1 MNDFYNAYKN
11 VISSPL
17 YDPMIKMAGL
27 LKDHLGV
34 NHFWYYKITQEGQYS
49 YFGTHRGWNEYCLEH
64 DLIRHCPNIRH
75 PSTQPLGIHFIS
87 AGAPP
92 EAKNLLTLA
101 WEKFR
106 VNFNFNLVTGNS
118 QRIESFGFAS
128 HFNDPWADQR
138 LLNELPL
145 LRHFTETLLKR
156 HRHFFQM
163 LDEASVNAAANLG
176 SQFFERPKIHSAAK
190 DRTSLIRELGF
201 GDILSLAPRE
211 KDILK
216 YLLNGYPASYIAQ
229 ELGLSKKTVEN
240 YIATLKDK
248 LACNTKL
255 ELIQKA
261 KEIAA
266 TGFFN

>member
-176 SQFFERPKIHSAAK
+176 SQFFERPKIHSGCQRPHLAHTRAWLW
-190 DRTSLIRELGF
+190 RYPLF
-201 GDILSLAPRE
+201 GPARKRYPKVPFKWLPR
-211 KDILK
+211 
-216 YLLNGYPASYIAQ
+216 LLYRPRARPVQKNG
-229 ELGLSKKTVEN
+229 
-240 YIATLKDK
+240 
-248 LACNTKL
+248 
-255 ELIQKA
+255 
-261 KEIAA
+261 
-266 TGFFN
+266 